1 MIMAIAWHFS
11 SMPCFRSYTF
21 REDMCHDAVAR
32 CIQAALPKLDPD
44 KEPFS
49 YLTTTIRN
57 VFLSK
62 IHKEKKFWSVKRKI
76 YEELTGKECNWKDG
90 LRSEDD
96 REPTDEAGCTEDND
110 TIENPLEDEDII

>member
-1 MIMAIAWHFS
+1 MVHES
-11 SMPCFRSYTF
+11 
-21 REDMCHDAVAR
+21 VAR
-32 CIQAALPKLDPD
+32 CIQVALPKLDPS

-90 LRSEDD
+90 LRSEDEQD
-96 REPTDEAGCTEDND
+96 KKEFEEYEEDTDEDFCSPSSREHSLEAEGDLDSTGSGETE
-110 TIENPLEDEDII
+110 EEDSDFD

>member
-11 SMPCFRSYTF
+11 TMPCFRSYTF
-21 REDMCHDAVAR
+21 RDDMVHDAVAR
-32 CIQAALPKLDPD
+32 CIQAALPKLDPS

-96 REPTDEAGCTEDND
+96 KEPTDEAECIEDNEP
-110 TIENPLEDEDII
+110 IENPLEDEDII